1 MALRSILIV
10 DDEEPIRQVLTEVL
24 SGHGYVVRAASDG
37 EEALREL
44 AAHDYDAVVTDVR
57 MPRMDGLSL
66 VRSVQQIAPD
76 ATVIVMSAYGSHD
89 LALEAMKAGAYDY
102 LGKPFRP
109 DEVLL
114 VLRKAEERERLRAE
128 NRRLRREI
136 EASRGHAGIIAESP
150 SMKEVL
156 RVVGKVAPAKTT
168 VLIAGESGTG
178 KELVARAIH
187 ELSPRNAGP
196 FVAVNCGAI
205 PDQLIES
212 ELFGHAKGAF
222 TGAQTAKRGLFEEA
236 DAGTLLLDEIGELPL
251 PLQPS
256 LLRALQEGEIRRVG
270 DARSIKVDVRVL
282 AATNRDLSQEVA
294 QGKFREDL
302 FYRLDVLDIHI
313 APMRERKGDLPV
325 LLDHFL
331 QKYCAAGKP
340 LPTVSPGAWAAFQKR
355 YPGISVELA
364 GMRAPEMVSRVN
376 AEYASGQHVA
386 DVTSAGPTTMTDLA
400 RGGRFVQWEPPDAA
414 ALLPGSG
421 FDEGTHWTYQLN
433 VYGVLVN
440 TRLVPSDKMPTKRDD
455 LLDPFWQ
462 GEGKLLLDDPRA
474 QGGGHLFMVIS
485 YREQGRAFLERL
497 AAQKPTWTRD
507 RANAPVQV
515 ARGEFAATLP
525 QNVGEDIA
533 RLERSAPVKLVFL
546 QDGSFYTEVTAG
558 VLTGMGWLPQ

>member
-1 MALRSILIV
+1 MSLRSILIV

-24 SGHGYVVRAASDG
+24 GGHGYVVRAAADG

-44 AAHDYDAVVTDVR
+44 AARDYDAIVTDVR

-66 VRSVQQIAPD
+66 VRAVQQVAPD

-89 LALEAMKAGAYDY
+89 LAIEAMKAGAYDY

-114 VLRKAEERERLRAE
+114 VLRKAEERERLRAA
-128 NRRLRREI
+128 NRWLRREI
-136 EASRGHAGIIAESP
+136 EASRGEAGIIAESP
-150 SMKEVL
+150 AMKEGV

-302 FYRLDVLDIHI
+302 FYRLNVVAVKLPPLRDRPEELSILAQRFIAQHASRMGIPRKDLSSEALSLLQEWRWPGNVRELENALERALVLSEGDQIEPDALPEEI
-313 APMRERKGDLPV
+313 RGARKASGPPPTPQEGDLSV
-325 LLDHFL
+325 KRAQRALEADLIRRALERTGGNRSRAAELLEL
-331 QKYCAAGKP
+331 
-340 LPTVSPGAWAAFQKR
+340 SPR
-355 YPGISVELA
+355 
-364 GMRAPEMVSRVN
+364 
-376 AEYASGQHVA
+376 
-386 DVTSAGPTTMTDLA
+386 
-400 RGGRFVQWEPPDAA
+400 
-414 ALLPGSG
+414 ALLYKIREFG
-421 FDEGTHWTYQLN
+421 L
-433 VYGVLVN
+433 
-440 TRLVPSDKMPTKRDD
+440 
-455 LLDPFWQ
+455 
-462 GEGKLLLDDPRA
+462 GE
-474 QGGGHLFMVIS
+474 
-485 YREQGRAFLERL
+485 
-497 AAQKPTWTRD
+497 
-507 RANAPVQV
+507 
-515 ARGEFAATLP
+515 
-525 QNVGEDIA
+525 
-533 RLERSAPVKLVFL
+533 
-546 QDGSFYTEVTAG
+546 
-558 VLTGMGWLPQ
+558 